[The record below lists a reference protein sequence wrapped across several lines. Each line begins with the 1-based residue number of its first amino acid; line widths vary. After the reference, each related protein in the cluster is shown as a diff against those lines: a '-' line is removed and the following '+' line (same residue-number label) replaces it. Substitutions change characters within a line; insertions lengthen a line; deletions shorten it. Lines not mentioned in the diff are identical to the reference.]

1 MSDPHRIDPLARAFA
16 GVADVYDQAR
26 PDFPPEPIDWA
37 WQRLGLGEDDTV
49 VDLAAGTGK
58 LSQALVGRAGRL
70 IAVEPQA
77 EMRRVL
83 AERVPA
89 AEIVDATAEEL
100 PLNAGSVRAVFVASA
115 FHWFDGP
122 AALAA
127 IHRVLVPGGGLALLW
142 NDFDDEGQPWAEE
155 FGERL
160 DAVPAPDAR
169 PENRPHTG
177 LWRTA
182 FEDSTLFGPLESRLF
197 ARKARVEVDRLLLLM
212 STFSVLAARPQAEQ
226 QALMSDLRRI
236 VEPHAVAGEVELTRR
251 VDVHLT
257 RAL

>member
-1 MSDPHRIDPLARAFA
+1 MPDPHRIDPLARAFD

-37 WQRLGLGEDDTV
+37 WQRLGLGDDHTV

-58 LSQALVGRAGRL
+58 LSQALVARAGRL

-89 AEIVDATAEEL
+89 TEIVDATAEDL
-100 PLNAGSVRAVFVASA
+100 PFAAGSVRAVFVASA

-122 AALAA
+122 AALAS
-127 IHRVLVPGGGLALLW
+127 IHRVLVPGGGLTLLW
-142 NDFDDEGQPWAEE
+142 NDFDDEGQPWGEE
-155 FGERL
+155 LGKRL

-169 PENRPHTG
+169 PANRPYTG

-182 FEDSTLFGPLESRLF
+182 FDDTTLFGPLESRLF
-197 ARKARVEVDRLLLLM
+197 TRKARVEVDRMLLLM
-212 STFSVLAARPQAEQ
+212 STWSVVAARPQDEQ
-226 QALMSDLRRI
+226 QALMSDLRGI
-236 VEPHAVAGEVELTRR
+236 LEPHAVAGEVEVTRR

>member
-1 MSDPHRIDPLARAFA
+1 MEHPHRIDPLARAFA

-37 WQRLGLGEDDTV
+37 WQRLELGEGETV

-58 LSQALVGRAGRL
+58 LSQSLVGRAARL

-100 PLNAGSVRAVFVASA
+100 PLPAASVGAVFVASA

-122 AALAA
+122 AALAS
-127 IHRVLVPGGGLALLW
+127 IHRVLVPGGGLTLLW

-160 DAVPAPDAR
+160 EAVPAPDAR
-169 PENRPHTG
+169 PENRPYTG

-182 FEDSTLFGPLESRLF
+182 FEDSTLFGPLESRAF

-212 STFSVLAARPQAEQ
+212 STWSVLAARPKAEQ
-226 QALMSDLRRI
+226 EELMRDLRRI
-236 VEPHAVAGEVELTRR
+236 LEPHAVAGEVEVTRR